1 MTAPD
6 RTPRRAWAVS
16 GLLLAATAI
25 NYMDR
30 QTLANVAVR
39 VTRAFGLSEEQY
51 GDLEFAFGWAFAAG
65 SLAFGVLVDR
75 FDVRW
80 LYPAALLGWSA
91 AGILTGFA
99 TGYEQLLACRTALGF
114 FEAGHWPCALA
125 TTQRLLSRSDRTLG
139 NSVLQ
144 SGASVGALVTPLI
157 VLGLVRAL
165 DPVEPIRLAT
175 QAVGGG
181 TSAVAMGEPPAV
193 WSVPFIAVGLAGLVW
208 IAVWLAVV
216 RWSELAPP
224 EPPKESAN
232 WQAFL
237 DRRVIVLLVMVIALN
252 TSWQIIRAWL
262 PKILIQGR
270 RYDEAAALLF
280 NSAYYIATDVGC
292 LLAGAATLFLA
303 RRGWSVHGSRVL
315 MFAVCAGL
323 TALTV
328 VAAELPKGWPLLAV
342 LLLIGAGSLG
352 LFPCYY
358 SFTQELSTTH
368 VGRVVGVLA
377 AAGWFVSSPVQKWFG
392 WRFDQTGA
400 FDRGFALIGLAP
412 TVALVFLLVLWRRER

>member
-1 MTAPD
+1 
-6 RTPRRAWAVS
+6 
-16 GLLLAATAI
+16 
-25 NYMDR
+25 
-30 QTLANVAVR
+30 
-39 VTRAFGLSEEQY
+39 
-51 GDLEFAFGWAFAAG
+51 
-65 SLAFGVLVDR
+65 
-75 FDVRW
+75 
-80 LYPAALLGWSA
+80 
-91 AGILTGFA
+91 
-99 TGYEQLLACRTALGF
+99 
-114 FEAGHWPCALA
+114 
-125 TTQRLLSRSDRTLG
+125 LLSRSDRTLG

-157 VLGLVRAL
+157 VLGLIRML
-165 DPVEPIRLAT
+165 DPGEPIRLTT

-181 TSAVAMGEPPAV
+181 PVAIAAGEPAV

-208 IAVWLAVV
+208 IAGWLAVV
-216 RWSELAPP
+216 RRSELAPP

-237 DRRVIVLLVMVIALN
+237 DRRIVVLLVMVIALN

-270 RYDEAAALLF
+270 GYDESSALLF

-292 LLAGAATLFLA
+292 LLAGGATLFLA

-315 MFAVCAGL
+315 VFAVCTGL
-323 TALTV
+323 TALTM

-392 WRFDQTGA
+392 WLVDQTGSY
-400 FDRGFALIGLAP
+400 DRGFAVVGLPPA
-412 TVALVFLLVLWRRER
+412 VALVLLLVLWRREREVK